1 MLGFLTTH
9 KLLEAEYYS
18 DYYCTRNSSSGGFP
32 WSEICCQ
39 GLYKLSYDVYKS
51 KTLSIISSSQL
62 RKSKSSLN
70 VWKYVLLRWT
80 QQIPLLRR
88 RSSLGFYVL
97 LKLISTYDTDQLFLR
112 FCWVTYLAELY
123 SWILSN
129 NKPLLVLSISHYQFA
144 QFGLAA
150 SCNFCSQYNCHYT
163 IDNRSKSH

>member
-18 DYYCTRNSSSGGFP
+18 DYYCSSGFP

-51 KTLSIISSSQL
+51 KTLSIIPSSQL

-70 VWKYVLLRWT
+70 VWKYVLFRWT

-97 LKLISTYDTDQLFLR
+97 LKLISIYDTDQLFLR
-112 FCWVTYLAELY
+112 FCWVTFLAEFY

-129 NKPLLVLSISHYQFA
+129 KYSFSALAIISLLNLAWQQAVIFVLSITA
-144 QFGLAA
+144 ITL
-150 SCNFCSQYNCHYT
+150 
-163 IDNRSKSH
+163 

>member
-18 DYYCTRNSSSGGFP
+18 DYYCTRNSSGLP

-39 GLYKLSYDVYKS
+39 GLHKLSYDVYKS
-51 KTLSIISSSQL
+51 KSLSIISTSQL

-88 RSSLGFYVL
+88 RSSLGFCVL

-112 FCWVTYLAELY
+112 FCWVTFLAELY

-129 NKPLLVLSISHYQFA
+129 NKTVLSNSHYQFT